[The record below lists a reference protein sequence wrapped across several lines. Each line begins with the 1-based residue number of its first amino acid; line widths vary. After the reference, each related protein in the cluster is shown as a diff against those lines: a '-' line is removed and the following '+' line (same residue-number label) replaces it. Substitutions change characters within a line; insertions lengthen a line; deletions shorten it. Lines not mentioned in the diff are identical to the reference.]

1 MALGIRERTVGQVP
15 AERAD
20 CGWWRLLPAPPPARR
35 LEGEVRADWAIVGAG
50 ICGLSV
56 ARQLAAHRPD
66 DRIVLLDATRVG
78 LGASGRNSGF
88 MLNYSAHGAGSGH
101 DHEAERRYA
110 SLLQAGVDELRR
122 LVAELQIRCEW
133 SEWGRLYV
141 AVGDDG
147 RRHLDELTAAHRRIG
162 AEHRRLDAGECAAI
176 SGSDYY
182 SAGLWA
188 GGSALVQPAALVRG
202 LAETLPANV
211 TLYEESPVR
220 CLRRRGGFRLISDEG
235 ELAAPK
241 LIVAAGSYAGEL
253 GAFRHRLLAVATY
266 ASMSRPLTAA
276 ERRRFG
282 DTEEFGLLPASH
294 NGSTVRL
301 TREGRIVMRNA
312 FDYAGRRAVA
322 GEPEALHRARAS
334 HREAIR
340 RRWPELAEIELEHSW
355 GGVIAYTRN
364 QGALF
369 GRIDDDTWAVVAG
382 DAGPMARGAIT
393 GKLLADLIVGVDSP
407 LLQTQLSLARAGLLP
422 PEPVLKFAVNRRL
435 QAIRRAGTG
444 EL

>member
-1 MALGIRERTVGQVP
+1 MGVTRRSVRQVP

-20 CGWWRLLPAPPPARR
+20 CGWWKLLPTPPPARR
-35 LEGEVRADWAIVGAG
+35 LSGQQSADWAIIGAG

-88 MLNYSAHGAGSGH
+88 ILNYSAHGAGSGGNH
-101 DHEAERRYA
+101 DAEQRYTE
-110 SLLQAGVDELRR
+110 LLQAGVDELRR
-122 LVAELQIRCEW
+122 LVAELQIQCEW
-133 SEWGRLYV
+133 SDWGRLYV

-147 RRHLDELTAAHRRIG
+147 ARHLDALAATHRRIG
-162 AEHRRLDAGECAAI
+162 AETRRFDAAQCARLT
-176 SGSDYY
+176 GSEYY

-202 LAETLPANV
+202 LADTLPANV
-211 TLYEESPVR
+211 TLHEESPVR
-220 CLRRRGGFRLISDEG
+220 SIQRDGGFRLSSDAG
-235 ELAAPK
+235 ELRAAK
-241 LIVAAGSYAGEL
+241 LVIAAGSYAGEL
-253 GAFRHRLLAVATY
+253 GAFRHRLLAIATY
-266 ASMSRPLTAA
+266 ASMTRPLTPE

-282 DTEEFGLLPASH
+282 DTVEFGLLPASH

-301 TREGRIVMRNA
+301 TRAGRIVMRNA
-312 FDYAGRRAVA
+312 FDYAGRRGISGQA
-322 GEPEALHRARAS
+322 EALSRAGVS
-334 HREAIR
+334 HREAVR
-340 RRWPELAEIELEHSW
+340 RRWPDLADIEIEHSW

-369 GRIDDDTWAVVAG
+369 GRIDDDVWAVVAG
-382 DAGPMARGAIT
+382 DAGPMARGAVT
-393 GKLLADLIVGVDSP
+393 GKLLADLIVGADSP
-407 LLQTQLSLARAGLLP
+407 LLLTQLSLARAGLLP
-422 PEPVLKFAVNRRL
+422 PEPILKYAVNRRL
-435 QAIRRAGTG
+435 QAIRRDGAG